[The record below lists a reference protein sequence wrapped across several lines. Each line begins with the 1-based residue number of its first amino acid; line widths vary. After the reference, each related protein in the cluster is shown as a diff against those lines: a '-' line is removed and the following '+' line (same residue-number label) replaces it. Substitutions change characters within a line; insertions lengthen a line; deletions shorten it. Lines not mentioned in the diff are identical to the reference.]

1 MRNSHILL
9 CNTAGVAVVQPAG
22 SWFTLI
28 SVKKDLAVAHF
39 CSMNE
44 PKILVDED
52 YPGRAPQRRDDPR
65 FGGRRRLWQWQ
76 QRASAHGR
84 HESSSNWAAK
94 FMFTQV
100 RC

>member
-1 MRNSHILL
+1 VWLL
-9 CNTAGVAVVQPAG
+9 SNLLVHGLR
-22 SWFTLI
+22 SFLE
-28 SVKKDLAVAHF
+28 KDLAVAHF